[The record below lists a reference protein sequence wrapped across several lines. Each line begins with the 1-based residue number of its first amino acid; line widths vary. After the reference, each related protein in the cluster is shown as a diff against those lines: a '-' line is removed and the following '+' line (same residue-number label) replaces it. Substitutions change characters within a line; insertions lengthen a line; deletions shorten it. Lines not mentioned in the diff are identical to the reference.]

1 METYMIVFAMV
12 GMTIGALGF
21 LGGVGGLLYMIFF
34 RGKGN
39 PTPAMPSGAAAGPN
53 NRSEAGPA

>member
-53 NRSEAGPA
+53 HRSGSGPA